1 MTGVPWQRCQFHTTQ
16 NALTHVPKMA
26 RRSEVARDLRRVCD
40 ADEPAEAERR
50 LKDVVDRYQKTAPQL
65 AACLE
70 APSQKR

>member
-1 MTGVPWQRCQFHTTQ
+1 
-16 NALTHVPKMA
+16 
-26 RRSEVARDLRRVCD
+26 VARDLRRVFD

-50 LKDVVDRYQKTAPQL
+50 RKDVVDRYQKTAPQL